1 MTHVDQRG
9 SQQLGAVLPDT
20 HILIVDNDRRI
31 GTSLSFML
39 SARGYREVR
48 AVRSAVRAIA
58 IAESFRPGIVFL
70 DIELP
75 DMDALDLANHL
86 HRSARQYAMRLI
98 ALTTNVEHAKR
109 EAARIAGF
117 ERFLVKPLAQSELDK
132 VMRKPADLPAA
143 SHSRPIERRSP

>member
-9 SQQLGAVLPDT
+9 SLQLGAVLPGT
-20 HILIVDNDRRI
+20 HILIVDSDRRV
-31 GTSLSFML
+31 GTSLAFML
-39 SARGYREVR
+39 SARGYLKVR
-48 AVRSAVRAIA
+48 AVRSAARAIA

-75 DMDALDLANHL
+75 DMAALDLANQL
-86 HRSARQYAMRLI
+86 HRGARQYAMRLI
-98 ALTTNVEHAKR
+98 ALTTNIEHPKR

-132 VMRKPADLPAA
+132 VLRRPADSATS
-143 SHSRPIERRSP
+143 SHSPPIEQRTP